1 MLFRGPSSRV
11 VSKAVCINRVEMG
24 LSRRMDATFGRQNA
38 HQRQALGL
46 GCFEP
51 CGVTPANIP
60 CPMDLQSPQYWVS
73 KGHLGAVS
81 ALEVL
86 LPGDNEPPLIF
97 SCGMDKTSA
106 IWRLS
111 GSELELR
118 RKIILSGGPAFCA
131 VGDMRSEDGLL
142 DRIYM
147 GTHSNTVLSW
157 TPETPLESDEYT
169 IIGRQ
174 CGWVRSMVSDGRWL
188 FCAACNQIQMFDRA
202 RAVPTLVASIA
213 LEKGDILAMA
223 CLKDSLYAGTV
234 DGCLYAFDIDRCGNI
249 SLRSCRTRAHNG
261 RITDLI
267 AYKGMLLSS
276 SYDGSIK
283 AWDCRDLEIV
293 NILSNAH
300 SGERVNCLQLGPCD
314 VLYSGGVDATIRKW
328 EPNVFEQLEI
338 PVRIPNGDS
347 ARCLACTKDFMALG
361 TAKGDILVWN
371 ASANI
376 SLQ

>member
-1 MLFRGPSSRV
+1 MQFGGHSSRV
-11 VSKAVCINRVEMG
+11 VRKAVCIRSVELG
-24 LSRRMDATFGRQNA
+24 LSRRMDATLDRQNA
-38 HQRQALGL
+38 HKIQALGL

-51 CGVTPANIP
+51 CGVTPANVS
-60 CPMDLQSPQYWVS
+60 CPMDLQNPMCWVS
-73 KGHLGAVS
+73 KGHVGAVNS
-81 ALEVL
+81 LEVL
-86 LPGDNEPPLIF
+86 LPGNNQPPMIF
-97 SCGMDKTSA
+97 SCGMDKTAA
-106 IWRLS
+106 IWTLS
-111 GSELELR
+111 GSEMELR

-157 TPETPLESDEYT
+157 TPETVVESDEYA

-202 RAVPTLVASIA
+202 RAVPTLVASVT
-213 LEKGDILAMA
+213 LDKGDILAMA
-223 CLKDSLYAGTV
+223 CTKDTLYAGTV
-234 DGCLYAFDIDRCGNI
+234 DGCLYAFDVDRCGGI
-249 SLRSCRTRAHNG
+249 SLRSCRTRAHGG

-283 AWDCRDLEIV
+283 AWDFRDLEIV

-300 SGERVNCLQLGPCD
+300 SGERITCLALGPCD

-328 EPNVFEQLEI
+328 EPNVLEQLDKPMRLE
-338 PVRIPNGDS
+338 NGDS
-347 ARCLACTKDFMALG
+347 ARCLACTKDIMALG
-361 TAKGDILVWN
+361 TARGDILVWN
-371 ASANI
+371 GDSN
-376 SLQ
+376 SSQ